1 MLLILPFNL
10 GPDLPPQD
18 IEGIPTSP
26 STMGIVWKPV
36 PFPFGRGI
44 ILGYRFV
51 LSTMS
56 GEILVDKI
64 LGLDKDFI
72 SVGDLE
78 LFTNYTLNMT
88 AFTIKGEGP
97 WASKVVLSLQ
107 IGRLKFQLEN
117 DRFTSAC
124 YRIRRLAYSSQSSA
138 RPKVISS

>member
-1 MLLILPFNL
+1 
-10 GPDLPPQD
+10 
-18 IEGIPTSP
+18 
-26 STMGIVWKPV
+26 
-36 PFPFGRGI
+36 
-44 ILGYRFV
+44 
-51 LSTMS
+51 MS

-64 LGLDKDFI
+64 LGSEKDFI

-107 IGRLKFQLEN
+107 IGRLKFQLEK

-124 YRIRRLAYSSQSSA
+124 YRIRRIAYSSLVYDQ
-138 RPKVISS
+138 KL